1 MPAGLSSQFL
11 KAPPKVDRTKPQ
23 RKSKPLDPSFL
34 RDILEGIVDIPMGAL
49 GVGPDSK
56 ANRVGAMLGMALP
69 LSKTDQLRRSILK
82 SKSGKMSLNPTEAMD
97 FKRLESG
104 LPFDRSLSVPTDKLG
119 RYPEVDIRNQIPTQ
133 NKLAMG
139 VSPNSGIYDDA
150 GRYLGPAAK
159 TDPAF
164 EAHVASSRNKHKLG
178 MKIQSMEDSFV
189 NKGDTSGISPTREM
203 INELMKKFRK

>member
-1 MPAGLSSQFL
+1 MPPELSNQFL
-11 KAPPKVDRTKPQ
+11 KAPPRIDKSKSQ
-23 RKSKPLDPSFL
+23 AKSKPLDPSFL
-34 RDILEGIVDIPMGAL
+34 RDLFEGIVDIPMGAL

-69 LSKTDQLRRSILK
+69 TASKL
-82 SKSGKMSLNPTEAMD
+82 GGLNKT
-97 FKRLESG
+97 
-104 LPFDRSLSVPTDKLG
+104 KLG
-119 RYPEVDIRNQIPTQ
+119 RYPEVDISSQIPTQ

-139 VSPNSGIYDDA
+139 VSPSSGIYDDV
-150 GRYLGPAAK
+150 GRYLGPSAK
-159 TDPAF
+159 VDEAYQ
-164 EAHVASSRNKHKLG
+164 AHVGSSVGKFKPG